1 MKDNVMVV
9 NLNEKEKWNKI
20 VKGFSNYDVFYLAEY
35 SEAFKNHEGG
45 EPILFY
51 YNDEKTKAIN
61 VIIKRDIAKTEKF
74 AGKIEEDRYFDVTSP
89 YGYGGFII
97 EGEDYQKVNEEYE
110 RFCKESNIISEFVR
124 FHLLEHYEKKYD
136 GKVENIK
143 HNIVRSLELNPE
155 EMLMDFEHKVRKNI
169 NKANRNGLKIQ
180 IDTEGKTIDEF
191 LKIYYQTMDR
201 NNAKESYYFNKD
213 FFDII
218 NTMKDNIVYFNVIH
232 EEKVIST
239 ELVIYSPNNCYSYLG
254 GTLSEYFELRPNDF
268 LKYEIIKWAY
278 ENKIKNFI
286 LGGGYG
292 NDDDGIY
299 RYKKSFAPNGVYEFY
314 IGKKIFN
321 QEDYNRLLDIRKKE
335 IETTELENQK
345 FFPLY
350 RV

>member
-1 MKDNVMVV
+1 
-9 NLNEKEKWNKI
+9 
-20 VKGFSNYDVFYLAEY
+20 
-35 SEAFKNHEGG
+35 
-45 EPILFY
+45 
-51 YNDEKTKAIN
+51 
-61 VIIKRDIAKTEKF
+61 
-74 AGKIEEDRYFDVTSP
+74 
-89 YGYGGFII
+89 
-97 EGEDYQKVNEEYE
+97 
-110 RFCKESNIISEFVR
+110 
-124 FHLLEHYEKKYD
+124 
-136 GKVENIK
+136 
-143 HNIVRSLELNPE
+143 
-155 EMLMDFEHKVRKNI
+155 
-169 NKANRNGLKIQ
+169 
-180 IDTEGKTIDEF
+180 
-191 LKIYYQTMDR
+191 MDR

-254 GTLSEYFELRPNDF
+254 GTLSEYFDLRPNDF

-321 QEDYNRLLDIRKKE
+321 QEDYNKLLDIRKKE